1 MRCSDRSVPIRHA
14 TLAWLLCT
22 LLLSPVGQVS
32 AQQAAMSA
40 EQMQQALARAQG
52 LLRQVAQQKAT
63 LEAELA
69 QLRVENAGLAK
80 RLKRAEAQIEE
91 RASELAASETR
102 VQRTDAQLERTRGSL
117 ERIREQL
124 EETVAKYKELA
135 ALHRETVDTRDQLG
149 ETLTTTR
156 RELADAQVR
165 NRALY
170 DIGQELLALY
180 EGKSAWDSLLQGERA
195 SGLKKVELQN
205 RLQEIETRL
214 FDELT
219 DESVAA
225 MYEADR
231 EISEEAPASP

>member
-1 MRCSDRSVPIRHA
+1 MPVRPA
-14 TLAWLLCT
+14 TLAWVLCA
-22 LLLSPVGQVS
+22 LLLSPAGQVF
-32 AQQAAMSA
+32 AQQAAMSP

-52 LLRQVAQQKAT
+52 LLRQVAQQKAS

-80 RLKRAEAQIEE
+80 RLKRAEAQLEE
-91 RASELAASETR
+91 RAGELAASETR
-102 VQRTDAQLERTRGSL
+102 VQRTDAQLERTRGNL
-117 ERIREQL
+117 ERTREQL

-135 ALHRETVDTRDQLG
+135 ALYRETVDARDQLAG
-149 ETLTTTR
+149 TLATTQ

-205 RLQEIETRL
+205 RLQDIETRL

-225 MYEADR
+225 MHEADA
-231 EISEEAPASP
+231 EMPQEASGSP

>member
-1 MRCSDRSVPIRHA
+1 MRCSDSTISIRRVIA
-14 TLAWLLCT
+14 VRVLAALVLC
-22 LLLSPVGQVS
+22 LSAQVD
-32 AQQAAMSA
+32 AQQAAMTP
-40 EQMQQALARAQG
+40 EQMQQALARAQS

-69 QLRVENAGLAK
+69 QLRVDNAGLSK
-80 RLKRAEAQIEE
+80 RLKRAEGQLEE

-102 VQRTDAQLERTRGSL
+102 ADRTDAQLERTRGSL
-117 ERIREQL
+117 ERTRGQL

-135 ALHRETVDTRDQLG
+135 ALHRETVDTRDQLA
-149 ETLTTTR
+149 ETLAATQ

-225 MYEADR
+225 LRRAGAETPD
-231 EISEEAPASP
+231 SP

>member
-1 MRCSDRSVPIRHA
+1 MRCSDSTISIRRVIA
-14 TLAWLLCT
+14 VRVLAALVLC
-22 LLLSPVGQVS
+22 LSAQVD
-32 AQQAAMSA
+32 AQQAAMTP
-40 EQMQQALARAQG
+40 EQMQQALARAQS

-69 QLRVENAGLAK
+69 QLRVDNAGLSK
-80 RLKRAEAQIEE
+80 RLKRAEGQLEE

-102 VQRTDAQLERTRGSL
+102 ADRTDAQLERTRGSL
-117 ERIREQL
+117 ERTRGQL

-135 ALHRETVDTRDQLG
+135 ALHRETVDARDQFA
-149 ETLTTTR
+149 ETLAATQ

-225 MYEADR
+225 LRRAGAEGAETPD
-231 EISEEAPASP
+231 SP

>member
-1 MRCSDRSVPIRHA
+1 MRCSDSTISIRRVIA
-14 TLAWLLCT
+14 VRVLAALVLC
-22 LLLSPVGQVS
+22 LSAQVD
-32 AQQAAMSA
+32 AQQAAMTP
-40 EQMQQALARAQG
+40 EQMQQALARAQS

-69 QLRVENAGLAK
+69 QLRVDNAGLSK
-80 RLKRAEAQIEE
+80 RLKRAEGQLEE

-102 VQRTDAQLERTRGSL
+102 ADRTDAQLERTRGSL
-117 ERIREQL
+117 GRTRGQL

-135 ALHRETVDTRDQLG
+135 ALHRETVDTRDQLA
-149 ETLTTTR
+149 ETLAATQ

-225 MYEADR
+225 LRRAGAEGAETPD
-231 EISEEAPASP
+231 SP

>member
-1 MRCSDRSVPIRHA
+1 MPQRPVALTWILCA
-14 TLAWLLCT
+14 LLLCT
-22 LLLSPVGQVS
+22 AGVAS
-32 AQQAAMSA
+32 AQQATMSA

-80 RLKRAEAQIEE
+80 RLKGAQGQLEE
-91 RASELAASETR
+91 RVSELAASESR
-102 VQRTDAQLERTRGSL
+102 AQRTDAQLERTRGSL
-117 ERIREQL
+117 GRTREQL
-124 EETVAKYKELA
+124 QETVAKYNELA
-135 ALHRETVDTRDQLG
+135 ALHRKTVDTRDQLA
-149 ETLTTTR
+149 ETLATTQ

-170 DIGQELLALY
+170 DIGEELLALY
-180 EGKSAWDSLLQGERA
+180 EGKTAWDSLLQGERA

-225 MYEADR
+225 MQDADTTTP
-231 EISEEAPASP
+231 EEASESP